1 MGLAPNIQRKK
12 KFMLKTCAHCAGSF
26 GEEGFAPTKSIFY
39 PDGVIPICNDCI
51 DKMVQ
56 AENGD
61 WGMVDKLC
69 QMSDIP
75 FIPREWQKVAD
86 MNPVGAFYI
95 YSQIFLSSDYDNIGW
110 SDYYQAFLTLRE
122 QQRLDEELPGLAEKK
137 REDLKKK
144 WGYNYDDEAL
154 EYLDDLYRGLLN
166 TQNVNGKL
174 QKDQAE
180 KICKISYEI
189 DCRIKDGTDFD
200 KLLASYDKLVKAA
213 DFTPKNVKN
222 INDFDTCGEL
232 IKWLEKTGWE
242 NGYYNNVPRDV
253 VDETIANI
261 QAFNQRLYTNESG
274 IGEEITRRLEG
285 LKQAQRLEQGDY
297 YSTGSEIEDLDQ
309 YEVDGYDRLV
319 KDDEEFE
326 IDLED

>member
-1 MGLAPNIQRKK
+1 
-12 KFMLKTCAHCAGSF
+12 MLKACAHCAGSF
-26 GEEGFAPTKSIFY
+26 GPEGFAPTKSIFY
-39 PDGVIPICNDCI
+39 PDGVITICNDCI
-51 DKMVQ
+51 DKMINTQ
-56 AENGD
+56 EGD
-61 WGMVDKLC
+61 WGFVNKLC
-69 QMSDIP
+69 QMVDIP
-75 FIPREWQKVAD
+75 FVPKEWQKIVD
-86 MNPVGAFYI
+86 MNPVGAFYV
-95 YSQIFLSSDYDNIGW
+95 YAQIFQTSEYDGIGW
-110 SDYYQAFLTLRE
+110 SDYFEAFRTLRE
-122 QQRLDEELPGLAEKK
+122 QQKLEEELPGLAEQKK
-137 REDLKKK
+137 EELRKK

-154 EYLDDLYRGLLN
+154 AYLDDLYKGLLN

-189 DCRIKDGTDFD
+189 DCRIKEGSDFD

-285 LKQAQRLEQGDY
+285 LKQAQKLEQGDY

-309 YEVDGYDRLV
+309 YEVDGYDKLF
-319 KDDEEFE
+319 KDEEFN
-326 IDLED
+326 IDLDEED

>member
-1 MGLAPNIQRKK
+1 MGLAPNIQRRK

>member
-1 MGLAPNIQRKK
+1 
-12 KFMLKTCAHCAGSF
+12 
-26 GEEGFAPTKSIFY
+26 
-39 PDGVIPICNDCI
+39 
-51 DKMVQ
+51 MVQ

-213 DFTPKNVKN
+213 DCTPKNVKN